1 MRKLYKI
8 TIETDDDNF
17 YRLKD
22 NDSINYGGKKVCVDC
37 AKSIYED

>member
-17 YRLKD
+17 YRMTSD
-22 NDSINYGGKKVCVDC
+22 QDSVSYG
-37 AKSIYED
+37 AKEFV

>member
-17 YRLKD
+17 YRLKPD
-22 NDSINYGGKKVCVDC
+22 QDSVNQG
-37 AKSIYED
+37 AKQ